1 MFGEIAITRKEGV
14 SVDGMI
20 TDVLHALLTVKMN
33 LLAKEKLFIGKTTS
47 YHPMNKSDITTTRA
61 NQAYYNKRNNGNGES
76 TRVKTVDPVK
86 AERRKQLE
94 FHKNLKTYPVEGDLW

>member
-1 MFGEIAITRKEGV
+1 
-14 SVDGMI
+14 
-20 TDVLHALLTVKMN
+20 
-33 LLAKEKLFIGKTTS
+33 
-47 YHPMNKSDITTTRA
+47 MNKSDITTTRA

-76 TRVKTVDPVK
+76 KKAKAKEVDPVK